1 MIFGVD
7 NTSSRH
13 SKSCK
18 SYFLVLGEGPIDGI
32 YVGIG
37 EPEKKF
43 STNFT
48 KLERK
53 FCLRLRYNGDNNY
66 MCVNERQIC
75 KVRFKSLDNIPPYY
89 FCLASVL

>member
-1 MIFGVD
+1 MFYLLEILW
-7 NTSSRH
+7 
-13 SKSCK
+13 
-18 SYFLVLGEGPIDGI
+18 FLVLTILHQEVPIDGI

-75 KVRFKSLDNIPPYY
+75 KIRFKSLNNMPPYY